1 MYLEATRYDAITFV
15 LSNKDCLNLAG
26 LACKYIYRLGLFAAG
41 LVDCA
46 YLDQLVTQT
55 WENLLCQYHML
66 SK

>member
-1 MYLEATRYDAITFV
+1 MMQTFV
-15 LSNKDCLNLAG
+15 LCNKDCLNLIV
-26 LACKYIYRLGLFAAG
+26 LSCKYIHRLGLFAVG

-55 WENLLCQYHML
+55 LGNLLCQYHML